1 MNGQLVTESEAG
13 FSVFD
18 SGITGGRMVYETSR
32 TFKGSPFR
40 LEDHL
45 FRLMASMKSI
55 GITSPLDHDSLVRAT
70 MDTIEANLEYFRSGE
85 DFVITHNVSAGI
97 PSGLAQQ
104 AALGI
109 GPNIFIHLWPLS
121 AWYPERA
128 ACYDSG
134 VPVVVVQRLEHLA
147 AGLDPSIKHRDRLA
161 FYLAEEAAKKQD
173 EKAWPL
179 LADSNG
185 EVTEGTTGNFMVVRG
200 GILISPPTEV
210 ALPGITR
217 QVIAELA
224 QRLGIDF
231 MEYPISRDELL
242 EADEALFSATT
253 FVIMPVSKI
262 DGRALGQ
269 PAPGAITSQ
278 LMIAFSDLVDL
289 DFVAQ
294 GKRYANLI

>member
-32 TFKGSPFR
+32 TFRGRPFR
-40 LEDHL
+40 LEHHL
-45 FRLMASMKSI
+45 LRLLASMKSI
-55 GITSPLDHDSLVRAT
+55 GITSPLDHDSLMRAT
-70 MDTIEANLEYFRSGE
+70 MDTIEANLEHFRSGE

-104 AALGI
+104 AALGT

-134 VPVVVVQRLEHLA
+134 VPVVVVQRLEHPA

-161 FYLAEEAAKKQD
+161 FYLAEEAAQKQD

-179 LADSNG
+179 LADSKG
-185 EVTEGTTGNFMVVRG
+185 EITEGTTGNFLIIRG
-200 GILISPPTEV
+200 GILMSPPVEV

-224 QRLGIDF
+224 QKLGVDF
-231 MEYPISRDELL
+231 MEHPISRDELI
-242 EADEALFSATT
+242 EADEAFFSAST
-253 FVIMPVSKI
+253 FIIMPVSRI
-262 DGRALGQ
+262 DGRTLGQ
-269 PAPGAITSQ
+269 PVPGATTSK
-278 LMIAFSDLVDL
+278 LMTAFSDLVDL